1 MGRSCLFHLYLYLTV
16 TRIDIV
22 ELLHSRGSRI
32 SLFLRIEF
40 LADMEK
46 LSVATQE
53 ESEGIESC
61 MLIVALAGLHG
72 KGVEQRRL
80 DEQQ

>member
-1 MGRSCLFHLYLYLTV
+1 MVRSSLFHLNLYLTV

-22 ELLHSRGSRI
+22 ELLHPRGSRI
-32 SLFLRIEF
+32 SLFLCIEF
-40 LADMEK
+40 LADVEK

-53 ESEGIESC
+53 ESESIESC
-61 MLIVALAGLHG
+61 MLIVVLTSLHG